1 MGVIRDTVTAVT
13 LSILLLHSRSSNA
26 FVSQPPVG
34 VWGGC
39 CSRAINSDAGVSK
52 PTARTTA
59 STTSRYSSV
68 LQDRLSGE
76 DIQAR
81 LQQQLAKL
89 KEKDLASRTLSKEVR
104 FLLFQFRRDEHLVSV
119 RWLCIQ
125 REDYLTRLTSYLLL
139 LLLYF
144 IFI

>member
-1 MGVIRDTVTAVT
+1 MGIIRDTAIAVT
-13 LSILLLHSRSSNA
+13 LSVLLSLPHSSNA
-26 FVSQPPVG
+26 FVSQTRG
-34 VWGGC
+34 
-39 CSRAINSDAGVSK
+39 CSRAINSDAGISK
-52 PTARTTA
+52 VNARTTA

-104 FLLFQFRRDEHLVSV
+104 FCRSSFSFDETKL
-119 RWLCIQ
+119 RGI
-125 REDYLTRLTSYLLL
+125 
-139 LLLYF
+139 
-144 IFI
+144 